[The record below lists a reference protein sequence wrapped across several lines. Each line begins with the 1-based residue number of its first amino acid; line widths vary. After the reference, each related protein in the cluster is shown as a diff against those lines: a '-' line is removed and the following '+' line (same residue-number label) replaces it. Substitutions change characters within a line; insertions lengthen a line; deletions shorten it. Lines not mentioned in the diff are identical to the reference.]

1 MGRVW
6 CGEGGAGAEGPGA
19 LQCPEVRW
27 SWKKTGSSALL
38 ARAFHSV
45 DLVGDR
51 LVVYGGMRSAEPRE
65 GPLGDAVILGAGSLA
80 VERVVSGGP
89 ARSHHGTAV
98 LQERWLLVVGGWDGK
113 RRLAGL
119 QALDLAGYETEPG
132 FWSQLKQEQH
142 SQAPVG
148 LSGHSVTKLSEQR
161 LWVVGREGG
170 VRTQRRF
177 ASIFQLQVDMQH
189 GCYRYEE
196 QASRTASRSGHSA
209 TLCRRG
215 CRGKAT
221 FQLLLFGGRNTPG
234 FEVAGHWK
242 EGVVKSQQP
251 SPQGLVGKFSSL
263 IADEVVTPGSPTPR
277 RHHSTVQV
285 GPFTLL
291 HGGESFNKAIDT
303 ICSDLY
309 IYDTRSCAG
318 QWFRF
323 PASDVE
329 LKRVGHRMVVLG
341 EQLCVIGGLGP
352 GGKHCPPDIYT
363 LDLHC

>member
-1 MGRVW
+1 MQ
-6 CGEGGAGAEGPGA
+6 GGAGAEGP
-19 LQCPEVRW
+19 EVHW
-27 SWKKTGSSALL
+27 SWKKTGSSVLL
-38 ARAFHSV
+38 ARAFHSA

-51 LVVYGGMRSAEPRE
+51 LVVYGGMRSTEPRE

-80 VERVVSGGP
+80 VEGVVSGGP

-132 FWSQLKQEQH
+132 FWSQLKQEQR

-189 GCYRYEE
+189 GHYRYEE

-215 CRGKAT
+215 CRGKAS

-251 SPQGLVGKFSSL
+251 SPQGLVGKLSSL

-277 RHHSTVQV
+277 RHHSTVQ
-285 GPFTLL
+285 
-291 HGGESFNKAIDT
+291 
-303 ICSDLY
+303 DL
-309 IYDTRSCAG
+309 
-318 QWFRF
+318 
-323 PASDVE
+323 V
-329 LKRVGHRMVVLG
+329 
-341 EQLCVIGGLGP
+341 P
-352 GGKHCPPDIYT
+352 GSGSGSPPLT
-363 LDLHC
+363 